1 MDPGDLSHVKTLRHP
16 LPNMWGP
23 CCGLVSVQKN
33 FVTIV
38 TRLGLKNGG
47 KLIPWRPRQPR
58 VLGRQCLFARSR
70 SAAIAARPGQRG
82 DRMTAWFAAV
92 HESVVGTF
100 ETSRLRRAMSE
111 FEGKAENICS
121 H

>member
-1 MDPGDLSHVKTLRHP
+1 
-16 LPNMWGP
+16 MWGP
-23 CCGLVSVQKN
+23 CCGLMSVRKN

-47 KLIPWRPRQPR
+47 KLIPWRRRQPR

-92 HESVVGTF
+92 NESVVGTF
-100 ETSRLRRAMSE
+100 PTCRAGPLMSVVRGDIVAKV
-111 FEGKAENICS
+111 FFG
-121 H
+121 

>member
-1 MDPGDLSHVKTLRHP
+1 
-16 LPNMWGP
+16 MWGP
-23 CCGLVSVQKN
+23 CCGLVSLQKN

-47 KLIPWRPRQPR
+47 KLIPWRRGQPR
-58 VLGRQCLFARSR
+58 VLGSQCLFARSR

-92 HESVVGTF
+92 HESVVGTKR
-100 ETSRLRRAMSE
+100 TWRGRQTMSVV
-111 FEGKAENICS
+111 EGRTDMPFQRGRFRF
-121 H
+121 

>member
-1 MDPGDLSHVKTLRHP
+1 M
-16 LPNMWGP
+16 
-23 CCGLVSVQKN
+23 SVRKN

-47 KLIPWRPRQPR
+47 KLISWRRRQPR

-92 HESVVGTF
+92 HESVVGTKR
-100 ETSRLRRAMSE
+100 TCRPGRTMSVHRGRADSPRMALH
-111 FEGKAENICS
+111 FRV
-121 H
+121 